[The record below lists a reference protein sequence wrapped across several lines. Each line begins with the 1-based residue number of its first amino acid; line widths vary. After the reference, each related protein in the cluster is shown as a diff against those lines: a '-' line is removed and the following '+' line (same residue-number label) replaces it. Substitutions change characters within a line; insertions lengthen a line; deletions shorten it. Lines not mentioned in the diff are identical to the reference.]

1 MLSLRPHQQ
10 ECLDA
15 TQNHSKGIICAV
27 TGAGKTLVGVADTM
41 REFEQETPQTIV
53 VVAPRIMLA
62 TQLSSEYL
70 EHIDNV
76 AVLHVHSGETHHF
89 STTKPAEIQNWDQI
103 VRVAFNPD
111 APKHKLIFTT
121 YHSLHKIMESGI
133 KVNTIHFDEAH
144 NSVQKNFY
152 VATEYFSRKADRC
165 YYYTATSK
173 YSSTPKKPGMNN
185 FQVYG
190 NIIAN
195 VAAPRMVNEG
205 YIIPPKI
212 VAKQVSLSS
221 INVFERDCNHLLESI
236 DEAEVSKVLVCAK
249 ATKQITSL
257 ISQTDFCKE
266 LEDRGY
272 SWMVITSKTGAII
285 DGKKVNREQFF
296 DTLHDWS
303 RDDSKKFVLLHYSI
317 LSEGI
322 NVSGLEAVI
331 FMRSMDAIG
340 ICQTIGRVVRLHH
353 KDSARLRSGDLTP
366 GHLSDYHKSYG
377 LVIIPTFNSVGIS
390 TAKKIQNVVDTV
402 FNAGEPAISTIKR

>member
-41 REFEQETPQTIV
+41 REFEQETPQTVV

-70 EHIDNV
+70 EHITNASV
-76 AVLHVHSGETHHF
+76 YHCHSGETHHHS
-89 STTKPAEIQNWDQI
+89 STNSDILFKWWFHTKT
-103 VRVAFNPD
+103 
-111 APKHKLIFTT
+111 HKLIFTT
-121 YHSLHKIMESGI
+121 YHSLHRVMESGI
-133 KVNTIHFDEAH
+133 KVHTIHFDEAH

-152 VATEYFSRKADRC
+152 PAVEYFSEQSERC
-165 YYYTATSK
+165 YFYTATPK

-185 FQVYG
+185 VQVYG

-195 VAAPRMVNEG
+195 VPAPRMVREG

-212 VAKQVSLSS
+212 IAKQVSLNSNN
-221 INVFERDCNHLLESI
+221 IFERDCNHLLESI
-236 DEAEVSKVLVCAK
+236 DEAAVSKVLVCAK
-249 ATKQITSL
+249 ATKQITAL
-257 ISQTDFCKE
+257 MSQTPFCIQ
-266 LEDRGY
+266 LEQRGY

-285 DGKKVNREQFF
+285 DGNKVNREEFF
-296 DTLHDWS
+296 DTLHEWS
-303 RDDSKKFVLLHYSI
+303 KDDSKKFVLLHHSI

-353 KDSARLRSGDLTP
+353 KDAAGLRNGTITP
-366 GHLSDYHKSYG
+366 GNLSEYHKSYG
-377 LVIIPTFNSVGIS
+377 LVVIPTFNSVGIS

-402 FNAGEPAISTIKR
+402 FQHGEPAISTIKR

>member
-1 MLSLRPHQQ
+1 MISLRLPQ
-10 ECLDA
+10 EECCDA
-15 TQNHSKGIICAV
+15 LVEHPKGIICGA
-27 TGAGKTLVGVADTM
+27 TGMGKTLVGIADTF
-41 REFEQETPQTIV
+41 RQFESETSQTVV
-53 VVAPRIMLA
+53 VVAPRLLLA
-62 TQLSSEYL
+62 NQLSSEYL
-70 EHIDNV
+70 EHIDNASV
-76 AVLHVHSGETHHF
+76 FHVHSGDTHHH
-89 STTKPAEIQNWDQI
+89 SSTKPDVLFKWW
-103 VRVAFNPD
+103 FHT
-111 APKHKLIFTT
+111 KTHKLIFTT
-121 YHSLHKIMESGI
+121 YHSLHRVMESGI

-152 VATEYFSRKADRC
+152 SSVEYFSEHADRC
-165 YYYTATSK
+165 YFYTATPK

-185 FQVYG
+185 FEVYG

-195 VAAPRMVNEG
+195 IPATRMVREG

-212 VAKQVSLSS
+212 VAKQVSLGS

-249 ATKQITSL
+249 ATKQIINL
-257 ISQTDFCKE
+257 ISQTSFCQE
-266 LEDRGY
+266 LEERGY

-285 DGKKVNREQFF
+285 DGKKVNREEFF
-296 DTLHDWS
+296 DTLHEWS
-303 RDDSKKFVLLHYSI
+303 SDESKKFVLLHYAI

-331 FMRSMDAIG
+331 FMRSMDVIG

-366 GHLSDYHKSYG
+366 GRLEDYHKSYG
-377 LVIIPTFNSVGIS
+377 LVIIPTFDSVGVS

-402 FNAGEPAISTIKR
+402 FQQGEPAISTIKR

>member
-1 MLSLRPHQQ
+1 MLSLRHHQK

-53 VVAPRIMLA
+53 VVAPRILLA
-62 TQLSSEYL
+62 NQLSSEYL
-70 EHIDNV
+70 EHINNV
-76 AVLHVHSGETHHF
+76 SVFHVHSGETTHYS
-89 STTKPAEIQNWDQI
+89 STKSDILYKWWFHTKT
-103 VRVAFNPD
+103 
-111 APKHKLIFTT
+111 HKLIFTT
-121 YHSLHKIMESGI
+121 YHSLHRVMEAGI

-152 VATEYFSRKADRC
+152 VATEYFSQHADRC
-165 YYYTATSK
+165 YFYTATPK

-185 FQVYG
+185 FQIYG

-195 VAAPRMVNEG
+195 VAAPRMVSEG

-236 DEAEVSKVLVCAK
+236 YEAEVSKVLVCAK

-257 ISQTDFCKE
+257 ISQTDFCQE
-266 LEDRGY
+266 LESRGY

-322 NVSGLEAVI
+322 NVSGL
-331 FMRSMDAIG
+331 
-340 ICQTIGRVVRLHH
+340 
-353 KDSARLRSGDLTP
+353 
-366 GHLSDYHKSYG
+366 
-377 LVIIPTFNSVGIS
+377 
-390 TAKKIQNVVDTV
+390 
-402 FNAGEPAISTIKR
+402 

>member
-1 MLSLRPHQQ
+1 MISFRTHQK

-15 TQNHSKGIICAV
+15 TEIHPKGIICAT
-27 TGAGKTLVGVADTM
+27 TGAGKTLVGIGDTM
-41 REFEQETPQTIV
+41 REFEKETPQTVVIV
-53 VVAPRIMLA
+53 SPRILL
-62 TQLSSEYL
+62 TEQLDSEYL

-76 AVLHVHSGETHHF
+76 EVLHIHSGKVKNR
-89 STTKPAEIQNWDQI
+89 STTKADIIKSWWDTYSSS
-103 VRVAFNPD
+103 
-111 APKHKLIFTT
+111 HKLIFTT

-133 KVNTIHFDEAH
+133 KVDTIHFDEAH

-152 VATEYFSRKADRC
+152 VATEYFSQHADRC
-165 YYYTATSK
+165 YFYTATPK

-195 VAAPRMVNEG
+195 IAAPRMVNEG

-221 INVFERDCNHLLESI
+221 VNVFERDCNHLIESI

-249 ATKQITSL
+249 ATKQIINLT
-257 ISQTDFCKE
+257 SQTDFCIQ
-266 LEDRGY
+266 LEQRGY

-296 DTLHDWS
+296 DTLHEWS
-303 RDDSKKFVLLHYSI
+303 KDDSKKFVLLHYSI

-353 KDSARLRSGDLTP
+353 KDAARLRSGDLTP
-366 GHLSDYHKSYG
+366 GRLEDYHKSYG

-402 FNAGEPAISTIKR
+402 FQQGEPAISVIKR

>member
-1 MLSLRPHQQ
+1 MFQLRPHQE
-10 ECLDA
+10 ECLSAMKD
-15 TQNHSKGIICAV
+15 NNKGIICAT
-27 TGAGKTLVGVADTM
+27 TGAGKTLVGIADTAKQ
-41 REFEQETPQTIV
+41 FQNTYPQTIV
-53 VVAPRIMLA
+53 VVSPRILL
-62 TQLSSEYL
+62 TEQLDSEYL
-70 EHIDNV
+70 EHIDSV
-76 AVLHVHSGETHHF
+76 QVLHVHSGKIKKE
-89 STTKPAEIQNWDQI
+89 SSTKPEKIREWCDTYNSS
-103 VRVAFNPD
+103 
-111 APKHKLIFTT
+111 HKLIFTT
-121 YHSLHKIMESGI
+121 YHSLHKIMEAGI

-152 VATEYFSRKADRC
+152 VATEYFSQHADRC
-165 YYYTATSK
+165 YFYTATPK

-249 ATKQITSL
+249 ATKQITNL

-366 GHLSDYHKSYG
+366 GHLNDYHKSYG

>member
-41 REFEQETPQTIV
+41 REFEQETPQTVV
-53 VVAPRIMLA
+53 VVAPRILLA
-62 TQLSSEYL
+62 NQLSSEYL
-70 EHIDNV
+70 EHINNV
-76 AVLHVHSGETHHF
+76 SVFHVHSGETHHF
-89 STTKPAEIQNWDQI
+89 SSTKSDVLYKWW
-103 VRVAFNPD
+103 FHT
-111 APKHKLIFTT
+111 KTHKLIFTT
-121 YHSLHKIMESGI
+121 YHSLHRVMEAGI

-152 VATEYFSRKADRC
+152 VATEYFSQHADRC
-165 YYYTATSK
+165 YFYTATPK

-212 VAKQVSLSS
+212 VAKQVSLDSM
-221 INVFERDCNHLLESI
+221 NVFERDRNHLLESI
-236 DEAEVSKVLVCAK
+236 DDSGVSKILICAK
-249 ATKQITSL
+249 ATKQIVAL
-257 ISQTDFCKE
+257 MSQTDFCQE
-266 LEDRGY
+266 VTDRGY

-285 DGKKVNREQFF
+285 DGKKVNREEFF
-296 DTLHDWS
+296 DTLHKWS
-303 RDDSKKFVLLHYSI
+303 VDDSKKFILLHHSI

-331 FMRSMDAIG
+331 FMRSMDVIG
-340 ICQTIGRVVRLHH
+340 ITQTIGRVVRLHH
-353 KDSARLRSGDLTP
+353 NDAKRLRTGEIEP
-366 GHLSDYHKSYG
+366 GNLSQYQKSYG

-390 TAKKIQNVVDTV
+390 TTKKIQTVVDTI
-402 FNAGEPAISTIKR
+402 FAKGEPAISVTKR

>member
-1 MLSLRPHQQ
+1 MISFRTHQL
-10 ECLDA
+10 ECLEK
-15 TQNHSKGIICAV
+15 TTIHSKGIICAT
-27 TGAGKTLVGVADTM
+27 TGAGKTLVGIGDTI
-41 REFEQETPQTIV
+41 REFEKKTPQTV
-53 VVAPRIMLA
+53 VIIAPRLLLA
-62 TQLSSEYL
+62 NQLSSEYL
-70 EHIDNV
+70 EHIDNAQV
-76 AVLHVHSGETHHF
+76 FHIHSGDTHHE
-89 STTKPAEIQNWDQI
+89 SSTKPEKIKEWWDTHHSS
-103 VRVAFNPD
+103 
-111 APKHKLIFTT
+111 HKLIFTT
-121 YHSLHKIMESGI
+121 YHSLHKIVESEI

-152 VATEYFSRKADRC
+152 PSVEHFSQNTDRC
-165 YYYTATSK
+165 YFYTATPK

-185 FQVYG
+185 AQVYG

-195 VAAPRMVNEG
+195 IDAPRMVSEG

-249 ATKQITSL
+249 STKQITNL
-257 ISQTDFCKE
+257 ISQTDFCQE
-266 LEDRGY
+266 LESRGY

-303 RDDSKKFVLLHYSI
+303 RNDSKKFVLLHYSI

-353 KDSARLRSGDLTP
+353 KDAARLRSGDLTP
-366 GHLSDYHKSYG
+366 GRLGDYHKSYG

-402 FNAGEPAISTIKR
+402 FKYGEPAISTIKR

>member
-1 MLSLRPHQQ
+1 MVSICPPLRTHQD
-10 ECLDA
+10 ECLDVLDVYD
-15 TQNHSKGIICAV
+15 KGIICAT
-27 TGAGKTLVGVADTM
+27 TGSGKTLVGIADTI
-41 REFEQETPQTIV
+41 RQFESETPQTVV
-53 VVAPRIMLA
+53 VVAPRLLLA
-62 TQLSSEYL
+62 NQLSSEYL
-70 EHIDNV
+70 EHINGSSV
-76 AVLHVHSGETHHF
+76 FHVHSGETHHY
-89 STTKPAEIQNWDQI
+89 SSTKPDVLFKWW
-103 VRVAFNPD
+103 FHT
-111 APKHKLIFTT
+111 KTHKLIFTT
-121 YHSLHKIMESGI
+121 YHSLHRVMESGI
-133 KVNTIHFDEAH
+133 QVNTIHFDEAH

-152 VATEYFSRKADRC
+152 PAVEYFSQHADRC
-165 YYYTATSK
+165 YFYTATPK

-185 FQVYG
+185 VQVYG

-195 VAAPRMVNEG
+195 VPAPRMIKEG

-221 INVFERDCNHLLESI
+221 TNVFERDCNHLIESI
-236 DEAEVSKVLVCAK
+236 DEAEVSKILICAK
-249 ATKQITSL
+249 ATKQITNL

-285 DGKKVNREQFF
+285 DGKKVNREEFF
-296 DTLHDWS
+296 DTLHEWS
-303 RDDSKKFVLLHYSI
+303 VDDSKKFVLLHYSI

-353 KDSARLRSGDLTP
+353 KDAARLRSGDLTP
-366 GHLSDYHKSYG
+366 GRLEDYHKSYG

-402 FNAGEPAISTIKR
+402 FVNGEPAISTIKR

>member
-10 ECLDA
+10 ECLTA
-15 TQNHSKGIICAV
+15 TRNHSKGIVCAV

-53 VVAPRIMLA
+53 VVAPRILLA
-62 TQLSSEYL
+62 NQLSSEYL
-70 EHIDNV
+70 EHINNV
-76 AVLHVHSGETHHF
+76 SVFHVHSGETHHYS
-89 STTKPAEIQNWDQI
+89 STKSDILYKWWFHTKT
-103 VRVAFNPD
+103 
-111 APKHKLIFTT
+111 HKLIFTT
-121 YHSLHKIMESGI
+121 YHSLHRVMEAGI

-152 VATEYFSRKADRC
+152 VATEYFSQHADRC
-165 YYYTATSK
+165 YFYTATPK

-195 VAAPRMVNEG
+195 VAAPRMVSEG